1 MSGFKGYGGDD
12 LPDPKELFRR
22 LRSNASWVV
31 WGAVLVLAIVGV
43 AASYY
48 TVEADERAIV
58 LRLGRPTGEII
69 EPGLHFRI
77 PLIDQVHK
85 AQTTKI
91 RQLEFGFR
99 TQSADV
105 QSRTDENVRQEGL
118 MLTGDLELVNVQWTV
133 LYRINDLQD
142 YLFNVRGVETTIRDI
157 SQATVRLLVGDRSSD
172 EVMTTLREEVAGKA
186 ASMLQT
192 SLDRAKAGIF
202 VESVALRQVEPPP
215 AAQEAFNRVNEAR
228 ARKQQMIE
236 RAKRE
241 KEVRVSPMIGRKEKI
256 IAQARG
262 ARDRTIKEAEGE
274 AARFR
279 AVLSEYR
286 RNPDVTRRWIYLET
300 MLRVWDRVGRKFV
313 LDQGSGSH
321 TLQVLPLGDLM
332 GGGSSGSGG
341 AGPQAAPQEAPPSRI
356 VPLMS
361 TPDAGLGPAPQ
372 PAPPAPA
379 PGSAR
384 TVRP

>member
-22 LRSNASWVV
+22 LRSNVGWVIWAV
-31 WGAVLVLAIVGV
+31 LAVLVVVGV
-43 AASYY
+43 ASSYY

-58 LRLGRPTGEII
+58 LRLGRPTGEVI

-77 PLIDQVHK
+77 PLIDEVHK

-99 TQSADV
+99 TQQADV
-105 QSRTDENVRQEGL
+105 QSRVDEGSRHEGL

-157 SQATVRLLVGDRSSD
+157 SNSVVRLLVGDRSSD
-172 EVMTTLREEVAGKA
+172 EVMTTNREEVAEKA
-186 ASMLQT
+186 RQLIQE
-192 SLDRAKAGIF
+192 SLDRTKAGIY

-262 ARDRTIKEAEGE
+262 ARDKTIKEAEGE

-279 AVLSEYR
+279 AVVAEYR
-286 RNPDVTRRWIYLET
+286 KSPDVTRRWLYLET
-300 MLRVWDRVGRKFV
+300 MLRVWDGVGRKV
-313 LDQGSGSH
+313 VIDEGAASSTVQL
-321 TLQVLPLGDLM
+321 LPLGDLM
-332 GGGSSGSGG
+332 GG
-341 AGPQAAPQEAPPSRI
+341 PQR
-356 VPLMS
+356 
-361 TPDAGLGPAPQ
+361 
-372 PAPPAPA
+372 PAPA
-379 PGSAR
+379 PAPTREEIPSSPMAPLVSPPTQQQPPVAPAGTAPR
-384 TVRP
+384 PVRP